1 MERILL
7 AALLGNRVATE
18 EDKFSGALALGLKGA
33 YSKWWELQCN
43 NLLITMEWL
52 KIYIIDL

>member
-18 EDKFSGALALGLKGA
+18 ERSEEDKFSGAPGLGLKV
-33 YSKWWELQCN
+33 
-43 NLLITMEWL
+43 LILST
-52 KIYIIDL
+52 